1 MITLDSASDQKTFMI
16 PQEEHADLAAQF
28 AAHWGNDKFARLAPY
43 DTMVFAAVYHD
54 SQYREAEADLPIDLE
69 MGRPHGHRTTPST
82 AKKRAD
88 SLRNNIDWVGSRDPY
103 AALMVSMHHSGLA
116 QNRYGVINSW
126 QNTLG
131 NSKPKKPMSPEVEA
145 MIRGMEESQHARIEE
160 FAKSDPSVKGQVQTN
175 YRLFQ
180 VFDLLSLYFCSDGH
194 ADGRMK
200 ETTIGPIPMSYKA
213 GDETDL
219 HLIPLGNGVI
229 RLDPY
234 PFDQNPLKISVF
246 GRTVRRLAGRS
257 EAECRAEFYN
267 APRES
272 LTWTLTK

>member
-1 MITLDSASDQKTFMI
+1 MITLDRSTDQKTFMI

-28 AAHWGNDKFARLAPY
+28 ASHWGNDRFARLVPY
-43 DTMVFAAVYHD
+43 DTMVFAAIYHD

-69 MGRPHGHRTTPST
+69 MGRPHGHRTTPKS
-82 AKKRAD
+82 AKKND
-88 SLRNNIDWVGSRDPY
+88 SLIHNIDWVGSRDPY
-103 AALMVSMHHSGLA
+103 AALIVSMHHSGLA
-116 QNRYGVINSW
+116 QNRYGVIKSW

-131 NSKPKKPMSPEVEA
+131 SSKPKRPMSPDMEA
-145 MIRGMEESQHARIEE
+145 MIRGMEASQRARIEE
-160 FAKSDPSVKGQVQTN
+160 LAKSDPSIKEQVQTN

-194 ADGRMK
+194 TDGGMK
-200 ETTIGPIPMSYKA
+200 EITIGPIPLSYKT
-213 GDETDL
+213 GDEIDL
-219 HLIPLGNGVI
+219 RLIPLGEGVI
-229 RLDPY
+229 RIHPY
-234 PFDQNPLKISVF
+234 PFDQSPLKVSVF
-246 GRTVRRLAGRS
+246 GRTVRRLAGRT